1 VYYQPPRALGLLVGA
16 VLALWS
22 SGVAILLFNF
32 GLTSDIRP
40 IAVAAYAGAMA
51 ALGLALVFA
60 YWTYAL
66 ATLAYSLDRN
76 GLVITWGATRQVIPL
91 QAIER
96 LVPGTAVG
104 VPHVQGVSWLGYHI
118 GKARIARIGEVLF
131 YSTHQA
137 PEQVLYVM
145 TSERNYAISVEDP
158 ADFARHIQI
167 RLDLGPT
174 AEVTHHVERSGASLQ
189 SFWNDRIALVL
200 SGVAIAAGA
209 AVWAAVALR
218 WAGLPAVLE
227 LHFPPTEQLPLVEV
241 VGRGAI
247 LELPRV
253 ASMILAINL
262 VIGVAVHTWER
273 VASYVLLI
281 AATVVQVAFIAA
293 LEIALRGV

>member
-1 VYYQPPRALGLLVGA
+1 V
-16 VLALWS
+16 
-22 SGVAILLFNF
+22 F
-32 GLTSDIRP
+32 G
-40 IAVAAYAGAMA
+40 
-51 ALGLALVFA
+51 

-66 ATLAYSLDRN
+66 ATLAYALDRN

-104 VPHVQGVSWLGYHI
+104 VPHVRGVSWLGYHI
-118 GKARIARIGEVLF
+118 GRARIQRIGDVLF

-145 TSERNYAISVEDP
+145 TTERNYAISVENP
-158 ADFARHIQI
+158 AEFARHIQI

-174 AEVTHHVERSGASLQ
+174 AEVTHHVERTAASLQ
-189 SFWNDRIALVL
+189 SFWNDRVALALAALALV
-200 SGVAIAAGA
+200 AGA

-218 WAGLPAVLE
+218 WAGLPQTLE
-227 LHFPPTEQLPLVEV
+227 LHFPPTDVLPLVEV
-241 VGRGAI
+241 VQRGAI

-253 ASMILAINL
+253 ASTILAINL
-262 VIGVAVHTWER
+262 VLGVAAHTWER
-273 VASYVLLI
+273 VAAYVLLV
-281 AATVVQVAFIAA
+281 AAAAVQVAFIAA